1 MQKQYSQN
9 VTTQQF
15 SEVSAEYTHECCRC
29 LVVVQVRL
37 FLNLN
42 QFEEFN
48 LPNLQNLPL
57 PLGQPGCL
65 ADEGAPLTAVD
76 EH

>member
-29 LVVVQVRL
+29 HVVVQVRL

-48 LPNLQNLPL
+48 LPKFAKSAPPTWATRLP
-57 PLGQPGCL
+57 GG
-65 ADEGAPLTAVD
+65 
-76 EH
+76 